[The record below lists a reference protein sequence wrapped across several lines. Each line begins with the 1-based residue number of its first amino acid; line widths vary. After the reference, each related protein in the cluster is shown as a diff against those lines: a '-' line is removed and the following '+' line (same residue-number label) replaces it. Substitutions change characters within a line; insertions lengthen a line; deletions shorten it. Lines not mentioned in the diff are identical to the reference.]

1 MQYTFEDQYKI
12 KAKSEC
18 EIMDIYAI
26 AQREGEKYRV
36 WGRSEFG
43 GDCPYLVF
51 LILFSPHRPEALSSS
66 PTFWD
71 EHNLL
76 YPSNFPKYFSCL

>member
-1 MQYTFEDQYKI
+1 MQCTFEDQYKI

-26 AQREGEKYRV
+26 AQREGEEYRV
-36 WGRSEFG
+36 WGRSELGG
-43 GDCPYLVF
+43 GDCPYL
-51 LILFSPHRPEALSSS
+51 SPS

-71 EHNLL
+71 ERNLP
-76 YPSNFPKYFSCL
+76 YPSYFPKYFSCL